1 MGKIMEATAKDLR
14 THSEELLDAV
24 AGGEDVTI
32 TYRGKPWAKLVPYI
46 QQDKPLE
53 IKEETPAFGLWAV
66 DDMDS
71 VEGHMQNLRKNR
83 FA

>member
-1 MGKIMEATAKDLR
+1 MQ
-14 THSEELLDAV
+14 S
-24 AGGEDVTI
+24 AGGDVAI
-32 TYRGKPWAKLVPYI
+32 TYRGKPCAKLVPYI
-46 QQDKPLE
+46 RQDKPLE
-53 IKEETPAFGLWAV
+53 IKEETPAFGMWAV